1 MKYLLLYKGPPT
13 QPDTSHAAWPD
24 WFNRIGDA
32 LVDVGSPMQ
41 NGQSVRADG
50 SARESAAGLNG
61 YSIVEAPDMDAAQ
74 PCSRTTRCSR
84 PATTTRSRSTRSRG
98 SSYIRLGP
106 TSLRGTYRPRPG
118 EEVMS
123 PSRNTTS
130 PRASTSRG
138 TPWTTCPSNGS

>member
-1 MKYLLLYKGPPT
+1 MKYLLLYKGPAT

-61 YSIVEAPDMDAAQ
+61 YSIVEAPDMDAARALLENH
-74 PCSRTTRCSR
+74 PLFEAGDDYTVEI
-84 PATTTRSRSTRSRG
+84 
-98 SSYIRLGP
+98 YEV
-106 TSLRGTYRPRPG
+106 PRK
-118 EEVMS
+118 
-123 PSRNTTS
+123 
-130 PRASTSRG
+130 
-138 TPWTTCPSNGS
+138 